1 MNNLTKILMAFVVM
15 LSLTTASKA
24 DFLVDNSIRSMSA
37 INVIKDS
44 KSSPSESNEA
54 WKKIGNLALR
64 QAYLKPMA
72 FIEQKSVGSM
82 FNEEGVYAI
91 YFKTPFWGKTRKIHI
106 TITKKPF
113 RIKVLQNKRTYN
125 TLWPPGHFLGN

>member
-44 KSSPSESNEA
+44 KSSLSESNEA

-72 FIEQKSVGSM
+72 FVEQKSVGSM

-91 YFKTPFWGKTRKIHI
+91 YFKTPFWGKIRKIHI